1 MFTQFYTL
9 IGGLHGLHSV
19 RIFHW
24 IFRENPMIG
33 TILIVGLVLYLIYRY
48 MNRR

>member
-1 MFTQFYTL
+1 MFTQFSTL
-9 IGGLHGLHSV
+9 LGGLHGVHSFRV
-19 RIFHW
+19 FHW

-33 TILIVGLVLYLIYRY
+33 TILIVGLVLFLIYRY